1 MRRAKEME
9 QQAAE
14 EDQRALAAMHLG
26 ASGAGAEVQESAWVE
41 QVLGTGGIMS
51 SSAPLDKRLLSLLSL
66 GLPCRRL
73 TGEVLARSREAA
85 PPVAFRSVSL

>member
-1 MRRAKEME
+1 VATRR
-9 QQAAE
+9 
-14 EDQRALAAMHLG
+14 LAVLCIARDG
-26 ASGAGAEVQESAWVE
+26 AIGAGAEVQESAWVE

-51 SSAPLDKRLLSLLSL
+51 SSAPLDERLLSLLSL

-85 PPVAFRSVSL
+85 PVASRSVSL